1 MVISSKQA
9 EEEAVLDTARAMC
22 AAARTAPKARGLD
35 YLETCIVTGAE
46 KEKLA
51 EKMEELAEKKGLEF
65 LHRDA
70 GNVRKSLAVVLMGH
84 PDTVRG
90 LNEGCQYC
98 GFENCKKCMESGGR
112 CAYISIDMGIAL
124 GCAISVAADRRIDNR
139 VMFSIGRAAMELDFF
154 EREVCQA
161 FGIPLSATGKSPYF
175 DRK

>member
-1 MVISSKQA
+1 MFISSKQA

-22 AAARTAPKARGLD
+22 AAARTAPKTRGLD
-35 YLETCIVTGAE
+35 YLQTCIVTGSE

-51 EKMEELAEKKGLEF
+51 KKMEELAEETGMDF
-65 LHRDA
+65 LRRDA
-70 GNVRKSLAVVLMGH
+70 GNVRGSAAVVLLGH
-84 PDTVRG
+84 PDMVRG

-98 GFENCKKCMESGGR
+98 GFQNCKECVEKGGR

-124 GCAISVAADRRIDNR
+124 GSAVSVAADRRIDSR
-139 VMFSIGRAAMELDFF
+139 VMFSIGRAAMEMDLF
-154 EREVCQA
+154 EQEVCQA